1 VARSLDFQ
9 LLLITDGSGDAP
21 TIVRRVQEALDVLP
35 AGVAAIQV
43 REKSL
48 TTPALVA
55 LCRNLLPRCRAHR
68 APLLVNDRCD
78 VALAMGLEGVHLA
91 QSSITATDARAILG
105 PSALL
110 GVSCHDAD
118 ELALAAPTADYA
130 CWGPV
135 FTPRSKEAVGAP
147 IGLESLQ
154 VASRSGLPLFALG
167 GIGPENA
174 AAARA
179 HGARGLALIGAGLGR
194 DAPGPA
200 VAALWKAWGDP
211 AR

>member
-9 LLLITDGSGDAP
+9 LLLITDGSGNAP
-21 TIVRRVQEALDVLP
+21 RTVRRVQEALNVLP

-48 TTPALVA
+48 ATPALVT
-55 LCRNLLPRCRAHR
+55 LCRSLLPACRAR
-68 APLLVNDRCD
+68 SAPLLINDRCD
-78 VALAMGLEGVHLA
+78 VVLAMDLDGVHLA
-91 QSSITATDARAILG
+91 QSSIAATEARAILG
-105 PSALL
+105 PNALL

-118 ELALAAPTADYA
+118 ELALVAPAADYA

-135 FTPRSKEAVGAP
+135 FSPRSKDALRPP

-154 VASRSGLPLFALG
+154 DASRSGLPIFALG

-179 HGARGLALIGAGLGR
+179 HGARGLALIGAGLGN
-194 DAPGPA
+194 DAPGPT
-200 VAALWKAWGDP
+200 VAALWRAWNDAG
-211 AR
+211 R